1 MLVALTA
8 LGLFLSP
15 SLTSSPP
22 PPPILAPAISAP
34 LVQAKSSQHL
44 DERLG
49 FKFKPPKD
57 WSAVPLKVDES
68 WQVAKYL
75 SPRGYIY
82 NDPQGWTWEH
92 KPQLVV
98 IAFVTKVVEKEI
110 EVEKKDENTTEI
122 RILNPYKNY
131 EDYLARTYSGGG
143 YYTASDEAGEVDGV
157 KVRKLEIKVEKLS
170 YNGPKRVVTWIFQ
183 APDIDFAVQV
193 EVLENSYPKLKKELE
208 AALKSFRVLPR
219 AKGALDELDSKG
231 MDLSPWAW
239 SDLPVFDRRLR
250 RQDQERVLHE
260 RATKNLP
267 EGWTSK
273 KFGRFL
279 VLNRSDDRCA
289 QRMVERG
296 EALIGWLEERFPFV
310 GPEEYVR
317 APILRIC
324 KDYEEQNAFQSG
336 TGWGTWWL
344 EIVTHDDKG
353 GNSSWQGQYFN
364 WRVFELWFQERDKDL
379 FLAFPPWLRQGL
391 RDTAEDCV
399 VSKGKVEF
407 RVDGWERDSLRERS
421 RGGRLSKPRDLLLL
435 SSSAFYDKQDW
446 GMHYETEA
454 LARFLISPAAQRN
467 PRTKDLL
474 PTYLRNLKIVVEE
487 IKAEEK
493 GTKEK
498 AGPES
503 GPESGP
509 DGEGAPK
516 NDGETPKKPQT
527 EEEEEAAF
535 KAEQTRWK
543 DREQR
548 IVDQSFERTF
558 GAWSEKDWADFEK
571 AYFASLD

>member
-1 MLVALTA
+1 MLVALAA
-8 LGLFLSP
+8 LPLFLTSP
-15 SLTSSPP
+15 AGALPTSA
-22 PPPILAPAISAP
+22 LVAP
-34 LVQAKSSQHL
+34 QAKSSHHE
-44 DERLG
+44 DARLG

-57 WSAVPLKVDES
+57 WGAVPLAVDEN

-75 SPRGYIY
+75 SPRAYIY

-98 IAFVTKVVEKEI
+98 IAFITKVVEKDV
-110 EVEKKDENTTEI
+110 EVEKKDEDTTEI

-143 YYTASDEAGEVDGV
+143 YFTASDEQAEIEGI

-183 APDIDFAVQV
+183 APDIDFAVQI
-193 EVLENSYPKLKKELE
+193 EVLESSYAKLKKELE
-208 AALKSFRVLPR
+208 ATLKSFRVLPR
-219 AKGALDELDSKG
+219 AKGSLEELGSKE

-239 SDLPVFDRRLR
+239 SDLSVFDRRLR

-260 RATKNLP
+260 RAAKELP

-289 QRMVERG
+289 QRMAERG
-296 EALIGWLEERFPFV
+296 EGLIRWLEERFPFV

-324 KDYEEQNAFQSG
+324 KDWEEQNAFQSG
-336 TGWGTWWL
+336 TGWSTWWL

-353 GNSSWQGQYFN
+353 GSAGWQGQYFN

-379 FLAFPPWLRQGL
+379 FFAFPPWLRQGL

-407 RVDGWERDSLRERS
+407 RSDGWERDQLRERS
-421 RGGRLSKPRDLLLL
+421 RNGALAKPRELLRL
-435 SSSAFYDKQDW
+435 SSSAFSEKRDW
-446 GMHYETEA
+446 GLQYETEA
-454 LARFLISPAAQRN
+454 LARFLISPAAQRSA
-467 PRTKDLL
+467 RTKDLL
-474 PTYLRNLKIVVEE
+474 PTYIRNLKVVVEE

-493 GTKEK
+493 GAKEK
-498 AGPES
+498 A

-516 NDGETPKKPQT
+516 ADGETPKKPQT

-558 GAWSEKDWADFEK
+558 GAWSEKDWTDFDK